1 MAQPDATP
9 FDVSRRGPELRML
22 QKRISEAS
30 YLITDN
36 TYRYRPIMRFFYERH
51 MEHVYELTAEDVHR
65 HMRMNVVK
73 DPGYTIEAC
82 EADLSALREWGDL
95 TAEQDREGG
104 RTVEEF
110 LRRRLLYA
118 ITPYGIAFERLLLE
132 LEQSDGTGGSLD
144 AGLFARLSDNLTE
157 LAGLLAVDEPSR
169 EQLEQT
175 HRLWAERGAAWD
187 LFETIGTQGNDYLAQ
202 LRRSGDPD
210 SMGDVVT
217 FLAYKE
223 VLQEYLSSYVKELM
237 DGGARI
243 RAKLDTWSRFGWDR
257 LLAERLAHYAA
268 RYRPNADL
276 RLRTAD
282 ELQPNYSRQIDSV
295 IAWFRPDGGLRTLQ
309 RRTVDAIAVVVR
321 LSQRLIAHRSGVS
334 RRRELEHLALA
345 FARCASVE
353 DAHRLAGIA
362 FGATSPRHLSGTASS
377 WMMQDMEP
385 AWHQP
390 AQTVEL
396 RPVRRGRIPTALS
409 APVEL
414 DSHRQ
419 QAALALELE
428 RREALAAE
436 WDTLFVSGQLDLRSL
451 DLQSSAHRDQ
461 LLDILARCL
470 AAPDFSASA
479 PDGSHVRVVVPAGS
493 ETGAVRSTDGT
504 VLLPRLILQR
514 TPPRVA
520 FARSPAETKEAAD
533 TP

>member
-1 MAQPDATP
+1 MAQPDGTACDASP
-9 FDVSRRGPELRML
+9 RGPELRRL

-30 YLITDN
+30 YLVTDN
-36 TYRYRPIMRFFYERH
+36 SFRYRPIMRFFYERH

-65 HMRMNVVK
+65 HMRMHMVA
-73 DPGYTIEAC
+73 DPGYTIAAC

-95 TAEQDREGG
+95 TAEQDRERG

-118 ITPYGIAFERLLLE
+118 ITPYGIAFERLILE
-132 LEQSDGTGGSLD
+132 LEQADGTGGSLD
-144 AGLFARLSDNLTE
+144 AGLFGRLSDNLTD
-157 LAGLLAVDEPSR
+157 LAGLLAVTDPSR

-175 HRLWAERGAAWD
+175 YRLWAERGAVWD
-187 LFETIGTQGNDYLAQ
+187 LFGTIGTQGNDYLAQ

-210 SMGDVVT
+210 SVGDVVA
-217 FLAYKE
+217 FLAYKD

-243 RAKLDTWSRFGWDR
+243 RAKLDAWSRSGWDR
-257 LLAERLAHYAA
+257 LLAERLAHFAA
-268 RYRPNADL
+268 RYRPNADG

-282 ELQPNYSRQIDSV
+282 ELQPHYSRQIDAV
-295 IAWFRPDGGLRTLQ
+295 IGWFRPEGGLRTLQ

-345 FARCASVE
+345 FAHCGDVE
-353 DAHRLAGIA
+353 DAHRLAGAA
-362 FGATSPRHLSGTASS
+362 FGAPTPRHLSGAASS

-385 AWHQP
+385 VWSQP
-390 AQTVEL
+390 ALTVEL
-396 RPVRRGRIPTALS
+396 RPVRRGRTPTAPS
-409 APVEL
+409 APVDL
-414 DSHRQ
+414 DSRRQ
-419 QAALALELE
+419 RAALALELE
-428 RREALAAE
+428 RRAALAAE
-436 WDTLFVSGQLDLRSL
+436 WDSLFGSGQLDLRSL

-470 AAPDFSASA
+470 AAPDFAASA
-479 PDGSHVRVVVPAGS
+479 PDGSQVRVIVPAGS
-493 ETGAVRSTDGT
+493 ETGEVRSTDGT

-514 TPPRVA
+514 TPPTA
-520 FARSPAETKEAAD
+520 GIPHPAAGTKEAAD